1 MTKARYEFFLFL
13 KASRLRYPARMSTNP
28 MPTPPP
34 KEAVLPF
41 FIYPT
46 TPPTIRTSPYGIVK
60 QKSCIFFQL
69 GFLGK
74 ILRSPGK
81 FELNESLFFFL
92 SVFHRSKQKS
102 SGLYSVLV
110 AFGLFCGAWNSL
122 LFHDIGR
129 GTTSYFVILAWR
141 TQAQR
146 NQPIIVRAW
155 CLFFSQMILLS
166 FDTRFLNPDNISQDR
181 NFFFGNYK
189 QFRKEEK
196 KKEREREII
205 HVHYN

>member
-13 KASRLRYPARMSTNP
+13 KASRLRQPARMSTNP

-60 QKSCIFFQL
+60 QKSCMFFQL

-81 FELNESLFFFL
+81 FELNECLFFFFW

-166 FDTRFLNPDNISQDR
+166 FDTRFLTQTILVR
-181 NFFFGNYK
+181 IGIFFFGNYK
-189 QFRKEEK
+189 QFRKKRKEK
-196 KKEREREII
+196 KKKR
-205 HVHYN
+205 